1 MKTRDIKRFIERATK
16 KYNEYSSFC
25 GVLAQEAQ
33 PYIPWG
39 TVSCQ
44 MFPGDG
50 LCFVAEPSG
59 VASVVPVTTF
69 FSLAKNQDTPTI
81 TEKQFLNMSI

>member
-1 MKTRDIKRFIERATK
+1 MKTRDIQRFIERATK
-16 KYNEYSSFC
+16 KYNECSSLC

-33 PYIPWG
+33 RYIPWG

-69 FSLAKNQDTPTI
+69 FSLAKNQDNPLI
-81 TEKQFLNMSI
+81 TEKQFLNLSI

>member
-16 KYNEYSSFC
+16 KYDEYSSIC

-33 PYIPWG
+33 RYIPWG

-59 VASVVPVTTF
+59 IASVVPVTTF
-69 FSLAKNQDTPTI
+69 FSLAKNQDSPLI
-81 TEKQFLNMSI
+81 TEVQFLYMSI

>member
-1 MKTRDIKRFIERATK
+1 MKTRDIKKFIERAEK
-16 KYNEYSSFC
+16 KYEELNSVCS
-25 GVLAQEAQ
+25 VLAQEAQ
-33 PYIPWG
+33 RYIPWG

-59 VASVVPVTTF
+59 VASVVPVTIF
-69 FSLAKNQDTPTI
+69 FSLAKTQDAPII
-81 TEKQFLNMSI
+81 TEVQFLYMSI

>member
-1 MKTRDIKRFIERATK
+1 MKTRDIKRFIERAEK
-16 KYNEYSSFC
+16 KYEELNSICS
-25 GVLAQEAQ
+25 VLAQEAQ
-33 PYIPWG
+33 RYIPWG

-59 VASVVPVTTF
+59 VASVVPVTIF
-69 FSLAKNQDTPTI
+69 FSLAKNQDALTI
-81 TEKQFLNMSI
+81 TEVQFLHMSI

>member
-1 MKTRDIKRFIERATK
+1 MKTRDIKRFIERAEK
-16 KYNEYSSFC
+16 KYEELNNVCS
-25 GVLAQEAQ
+25 VLAQEAQ
-33 PYIPWG
+33 RYIPWG

-59 VASVVPVTTF
+59 VASVVPVTIF
-69 FSLAKNQDTPTI
+69 FSLAKNQDAPTI
-81 TEKQFLNMSI
+81 TEVQFLNMSI